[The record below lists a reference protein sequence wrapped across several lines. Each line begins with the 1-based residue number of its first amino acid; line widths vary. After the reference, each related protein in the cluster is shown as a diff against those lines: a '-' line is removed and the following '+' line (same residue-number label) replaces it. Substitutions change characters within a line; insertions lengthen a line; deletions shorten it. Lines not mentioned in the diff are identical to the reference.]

1 MIFTGGDN
9 KSIKLIMSQIR
20 RNEKASGQKVNNGK
34 SFFVTAPNTSASRI
48 NRIRRASRFM
58 DKWFPFNYLG
68 YPIYHG
74 RKKISLFD
82 DMLAQIVKKLNDWQG
97 KMLSYGAEM
106 VLIKHVLQS
115 LPTHILCATNPP
127 KSIIKF
133 MEKIFN
139 NFSGGLL
146 KERTTIT
153 GLPGIDST
161 YLRMRVEW
169 G

>member
-1 MIFTGGDN
+1 
-9 KSIKLIMSQIR
+9 
-20 RNEKASGQKVNNGK
+20 
-34 SFFVTAPNTSASRI
+34 
-48 NRIRRASRFM
+48 
-58 DKWFPFNYLG
+58 
-68 YPIYHG
+68 
-74 RKKISLFD
+74 
-82 DMLAQIVKKLNDWQG
+82 MLAQIVKKLNDWQG